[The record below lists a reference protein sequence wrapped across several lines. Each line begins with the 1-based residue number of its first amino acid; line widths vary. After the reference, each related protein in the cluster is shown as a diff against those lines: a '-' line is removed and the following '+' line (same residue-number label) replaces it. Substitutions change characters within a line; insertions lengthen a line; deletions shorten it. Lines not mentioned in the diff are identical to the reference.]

1 MGPAPAGAGPI
12 TARWIMTTATATP
25 SRPTAERLLAAYEA
39 EASRQRKLYLAG
51 AIALAIIVAA
61 ASWLAEVD
69 LGLFFSNIHKFTNYI
84 SRLFILDS
92 GPQTGQLVI
101 FDIAGWFWG
110 FGKWLRLMA
119 DTLLIAYVAT
129 IVGAVLGFAASFL
142 AAGNLGVS
150 GPRRFAMR
158 RILEFCR
165 TVPELVF
172 ALIFVLAFG
181 LGPLAGVLAIIVH
194 TAGALGKL
202 FYEVLENIDQKPV
215 EGLIASGASWTRTMR
230 FAVLPQVLSNFVS
243 YALLR
248 FEINVRG
255 ASVMGFVGAGGI
267 GQDLIEAIRKF
278 YYPDVSAILVMIILT
293 VAIIDLVTERIRQR
307 FIAAVH

>member
-1 MGPAPAGAGPI
+1 MTASAAAPPRSSI
-12 TARWIMTTATATP
+12 ET
-25 SRPTAERLLAAYEA
+25 LAAAYAA
-39 EASRQRKLYLAG
+39 EVARKRRRFLVY
-51 AIALAIIVAA
+51 ALVAA
-61 ASWLAEVD
+61 VAVGIAGWLAEVD
-69 LGLFFSNIHKFTNYI
+69 IGLFLANIHKFPNYI
-84 SRLFILDS
+84 GRIFILDS
-92 GPQTGQLVI
+92 GPQAGQLVI
-101 FDIAGWFWG
+101 FDMAGWFWG
-110 FGKWLRLMA
+110 LGKWLKLLA

-129 IVGAVLGFAASFL
+129 ILGALFGFLLCFL
-142 AAGNLGVS
+142 AADNLGVS
-150 GPRRFAMR
+150 GPVRFIVR

-181 LGPLAGVLAIIVH
+181 LGPMAGVLAIVVH
-194 TAGALGKL
+194 TTGALGKL

-215 EGLIASGASWTRTMR
+215 EGLIASGASWTKTMR

-267 GQDLIEAIRKF
+267 GQDLMEAIRKF
-278 YYPDVSAILVMIILT
+278 YYPDVSAILLLIILT
-293 VAIIDLVTERIRQR
+293 VAVIDLITERVRQR
-307 FIAAVH
+307 FITEAH

>member
-1 MGPAPAGAGPI
+1 M
-12 TARWIMTTATATP
+12 TATATADARP
-25 SRPTAERLLAAYEA
+25 SIDALAAAYA
-39 EASRQRKLYLAG
+39 AQIARKRKQFFLFAG
-51 AIALAIIVAA
+51 VVAVFVLIAG
-61 ASWLAEVD
+61 WLAEVD
-69 LGLFFSNIHKFTNYI
+69 LGLFFSNIHKFPNYI
-84 SRLFILDS
+84 GRIFILDS
-92 GPQTGQLVI
+92 GPHAGRLVI
-101 FDIAGWFWG
+101 FDIPGWFWG
-110 FGKWLRLMA
+110 LGKWLKLLA

-129 IVGAVLGFAASFL
+129 VLGALFGFLLCFL

-150 GPRRFAMR
+150 APVRFGVR

-172 ALIFVLAFG
+172 ALVFVIAFG
-181 LGPLAGVLAIIVH
+181 LGPIAGVLAIIVH
-194 TAGALGKL
+194 TTGALGKL

-215 EGLIASGASWTRTMR
+215 EGLIASGASWTKTMR

-267 GQDLIEAIRKF
+267 GQDLMEAIRKF
-278 YYPDVSAILVMIILT
+278 YYPDVSAILILLIIT
-293 VAIIDLVTERIRQR
+293 VAMIDLVTERVRRR
-307 FIAAVH
+307 FISEAH

>member
-1 MGPAPAGAGPI
+1 M
-12 TARWIMTTATATP
+12 R
-25 SRPTAERLLAAYEA
+25 
-39 EASRQRKLYLAG
+39 
-51 AIALAIIVAA
+51 
-61 ASWLAEVD
+61 
-69 LGLFFSNIHKFTNYI
+69 
-84 SRLFILDS
+84 DS
-92 GPQTGQLVI
+92 FVI
-101 FDIAGWFWG
+101 FDIPGWFWG
-110 FGKWLRLMA
+110 LGKWLKLLA

-129 IVGAVLGFAASFL
+129 VLGALFGFLLCFL

-150 GPRRFAMR
+150 TPLRFAVRRF
-158 RILEFCR
+158 LEFCR

-181 LGPLAGVLAIIVH
+181 LGPMAGVLAIVVH
-194 TAGALGKL
+194 TTGALGKL

-215 EGLIASGASWTRTMR
+215 EGLIASGASWTKTMR

-278 YYPDVSAILVMIILT
+278 YYPDVSAILLLIIAHRGRDRPRARSGCGGASSRRLT
-293 VAIIDLVTERIRQR
+293 DMARPRP
-307 FIAAVH
+307 